1 MSRIETLTPGQIAR
15 FDEFRDRWIRIGLC
29 TEPANRPRAEAAIRE
44 MYRQGGLEPPAKIV
58 WCGSPLSQCLTRA
71 IILEQ
76 KLMPSIG
83 DSVEGSV
90 WGSVKASVDGSLR
103 ASVEDGVWASVGD
116 SVAESVQYSVRDSVA
131 ESAEASVWASVD
143 AGVWASV
150 WASVWGSVRES
161 VCSSLWDT
169 VCGDARDSVWN
180 SFGAVPW
187 GPARPSRRRRNSVGE
202 SVGAG
207 VWDSVY
213 GAHDAPWLA
222 FYRYF
227 HDAVGLVDETAKLAG
242 LWELAQSA
250 GWALPHPNICWVC
263 ERHHILSRDDRGR
276 LHCESGPAV
285 AYPDGWAIYA
295 VHGVRVPR
303 NVIEHPHEIDIARIG
318 AVRNAEVRRVM
329 IDRYRHGEE
338 VSGPAAFMRDAG
350 GERLDHDERFGTLW
364 RRNVPGDEPIVMIEV
379 INSTREP
386 DGRRKRYWLRVPPN
400 MTTAHEAVAWSFNV
414 PAKDYAPKV
423 ET

>member
-1 MSRIETLTPGQIAR
+1 MSRIATLTPGQIAR
-15 FDEFRDRWIRIGLC
+15 FAEFRDRWIRIGLC
-29 TEPANRPRAEAAIRE
+29 TEPADRPRAEAAIRD

-58 WCGSPLSQCLTRA
+58 WCGSPLSQGLTRA
-71 IILEQ
+71 IILNRS
-76 KLMPSIG
+76 KLMQSIG
-83 DSVEGSV
+83 ANVWDSVAANVLDGVESNVLDSVEANVWDSV
-90 WGSVKASVDGSLR
+90 MDNVGASVG
-103 ASVEDGVWASVGD
+103 ASVRASVGD
-116 SVAESVQYSVRDSVA
+116 SVR
-131 ESAEASVWASVD
+131 ASVWASVGASVRASVRASVGD
-143 AGVWASV
+143 SVTASVGDRASVRASIWASARAGV
-150 WASVWGSVRES
+150 SVRAS
-161 VCSSLWDT
+161 
-169 VCGDARDSVWN
+169 A
-180 SFGAVPW
+180 
-187 GPARPSRRRRNSVGE
+187 
-202 SVGAG
+202 
-207 VWDSVY
+207 Y
-213 GAHDAPWLA
+213 GAHDAGALA

-227 HDAVGLVDETAKLAG
+227 QDAVGLVDQTAKLSG

-250 GWALPHPNICWVC
+250 GWALPHQNICWVS
-263 ERHHILSRDDRGR
+263 ERHHVLLRDDRGR

-303 NVIEHPHEIDIARIG
+303 YVIEHPRQIDIARID
-318 AVRNAEVRRVM
+318 AVKNAEVRRVM

-338 VSGPAAFMRDAG
+338 VSGSAAFMRDA

>member
-1 MSRIETLTPGQIAR
+1 MSRIETLTPEQIAR
-15 FDEFRDRWIRIGLC
+15 FAEFRDRWTRIGLC
-29 TEPANRPRAEAAIRE
+29 TEPADRPRAEAAIRD
-44 MYRQGGLEPPAKIV
+44 MYRQAGREPPAKIV
-58 WCGSPLSQCLTRA
+58 WCSSPLSLCLTRA
-71 IILEQ
+71 IVLNRSN
-76 KLMPSIG
+76 LMQSIG
-83 DSVEGSV
+83 ASVLDRVGDRVGVSVWRSVRASVSASVWDSVG
-90 WGSVKASVDGSLR
+90 ASVGDNVVANVLASVGDRVGASLR
-103 ASVEDGVWASVGD
+103 ASV
-116 SVAESVQYSVRDSVA
+116 
-131 ESAEASVWASVD
+131 
-143 AGVWASV
+143 
-150 WASVWGSVRES
+150 
-161 VCSSLWDT
+161 WD
-169 VCGDARDSVWN
+169 
-180 SFGAVPW
+180 
-187 GPARPSRRRRNSVGE
+187 
-202 SVGAG
+202 SVGARVG
-207 VWDSVY
+207 ASVWDSVGDRVSVSVWDSVKAAGPDAGVRASVRASVC

-227 HDAVGLVDETAKLAG
+227 HDAVGLVDQTAKLSG

-250 GWALPHPNICWVC
+250 GWALPHQKICWVS
-263 ERHHILSRDDRGR
+263 ERHHVLLRDNRGR

-303 NVIEHPHEIDIARIG
+303 YVIEHPHEIDIARIG

-338 VSGPAAFMRDAG
+338 VSGSAAFIRDAG

-364 RRNVPGDEPIVMIEV
+364 RRNVPGDEPIVMIEMV
-379 INSTREP
+379 NSTPEP

>member
-1 MSRIETLTPGQIAR
+1 
-15 FDEFRDRWIRIGLC
+15 
-29 TEPANRPRAEAAIRE
+29 
-44 MYRQGGLEPPAKIV
+44 V
-58 WCGSPLSQCLTRA
+58 
-71 IILEQ
+71 
-76 KLMPSIG
+76 
-83 DSVEGSV
+83 
-90 WGSVKASVDGSLR
+90 
-103 ASVEDGVWASVGD
+103 ASVEASIGASAGASVGASVGARVFASVLDSVMDSAASVGD
-116 SVAESVQYSVRDSVA
+116 SVEASVGDSVMDSVWYSVGASVRASVGASVRDR
-131 ESAEASVWASVD
+131 ASVWARFSAGVQNSVD
-143 AGVWASV
+143 
-150 WASVWGSVRES
+150 
-161 VCSSLWDT
+161 
-169 VCGDARDSVWN
+169 DSVH
-180 SFGAVPW
+180 
-187 GPARPSRRRRNSVGE
+187 
-202 SVGAG
+202 
-207 VWDSVY
+207 
-213 GAHDAPWLA
+213 GAHDAAWLA

-227 HDAVGLVDETAKLAG
+227 HDAVGLVDQTAKLSG

-250 GWALPHPNICWVC
+250 GWALPHQNICWVS

-303 NVIEHPHEIDIARIG
+303 DVIEHPYEIDIARIG

-338 VSGPAAFMRDAG
+338 MSGSAAFIRDAG

-364 RRNVPGDEPIVMIEV
+364 RRNVPGDEPIVMIEMV
-379 INSTREP
+379 NSTPEP

-414 PAKDYAPKV
+414 PAKDYAPEV

>member
-1 MSRIETLTPGQIAR
+1 MSRIETLTPEQIAR

-29 TEPANRPRAEAAIRE
+29 TEPANRPRAEAAIRD
-44 MYRQGGLEPPAKIV
+44 MYRQGGREPPAKIV
-58 WCGSPLSQCLTRA
+58 WCSSPLSLCLTRA
-71 IILEQ
+71 IVLNRSN
-76 KLMPSIG
+76 LMQSIGASVLDRVGDRVGVRVWRSVKASVSASVWDSVEANVLDSIG
-83 DSVEGSV
+83 DSVVDSV
-90 WGSVKASVDGSLR
+90 VANVL
-103 ASVEDGVWASVGD
+103 ASVGD
-116 SVAESVQYSVRDSVA
+116 RVGDSVFA
-131 ESAEASVWASVD
+131 
-143 AGVWASV
+143 
-150 WASVWGSVRES
+150 
-161 VCSSLWDT
+161 
-169 VCGDARDSVWN
+169 
-180 SFGAVPW
+180 
-187 GPARPSRRRRNSVGE
+187 
-202 SVGAG
+202 SVGASLRSS
-207 VWDSVY
+207 VWDSVSARVGASVWDSVVASVWDSVGDRASVSVWAGVKAAGPDVGVRASVRASVCGAY
-213 GAHDAPWLA
+213 GAASLA

-227 HDAVGLVDETAKLAG
+227 HDAVGLVDQTAKLSG

-250 GWALPHPNICWVC
+250 GWALPHQNICWVS
-263 ERHHILSRDDRGR
+263 ERHHVLLRDDRGR

-303 NVIEHPHEIDIARIG
+303 YVIEHPRQIDIARID
-318 AVRNAEVRRVM
+318 AVKNAEVRRVM

-338 VSGPAAFMRDAG
+338 VSGSAAFMRDA